1 MKRGSPMAST
11 RSAGV
16 HCRRLE
22 TALPDRE
29 PKRRVS
35 VDLRMSRFELP
46 PVQSA
51 LVVGRKAPIGSRAM
65 EKALAEMMPDAFVRI
80 EVDHETIE
88 AVIVRKAH
96 LRRLPEERLV
106 SLLVRQTE
114 SVIDETEM
122 LRVTMELEIT
132 LTEELDI

>member
-1 MKRGSPMAST
+1 
-11 RSAGV
+11 
-16 HCRRLE
+16 
-22 TALPDRE
+22 
-29 PKRRVS
+29 
-35 VDLRMSRFELP
+35 MSRFELP

-65 EKALAEMMPDAFVRI
+65 EKALAEMMPEAFTRI

-88 AVIVRKAH
+88 AVIVRRAH

-106 SLLVRQTE
+106 ALLVRQTE

-122 LRVTMELEIT
+122 LRVTMELEIS
-132 LTEELDI
+132 LTEELEV

>member
-1 MKRGSPMAST
+1 MAHRVT
-11 RSAGV
+11 AGV
-16 HCRRLE
+16 HSGQRRWELSE
-22 TALPDRE
+22 HE

-65 EKALAEMMPDAFVRI
+65 EKALAEMMPEAFTRI

-88 AVIVRKAH
+88 AVIVRRAH

-106 SLLVRQTE
+106 ALMVRQTE

-122 LRVTMELEIT
+122 LRVTMELEIS
-132 LTEELDI
+132 LTEELEV

>member
-1 MKRGSPMAST
+1 MAST

-80 EVDHETIE
+80 EGDHET
-88 AVIVRKAH
+88 IVRKAH

>member
-1 MKRGSPMAST
+1 M
-11 RSAGV
+11 
-16 HCRRLE
+16 E